1 MKAKILTDSNNL
13 LTMFRLGAIEG
24 ELVDTNNFNSLFSS
38 SIDDKDLGI
47 LIITRSVYNSNRVK
61 IDDFR
66 KDNSTPLIVTI
77 DGWKDKIC

>member
-24 ELVDTNNFNSLFSS
+24 ELIKSNNFNLIF
-38 SIDDKDLGI
+38 DKSVEDSNLAI
-47 LIITRSVYNSNRVK
+47 LIITRSVYDKNKLK

-66 KDNSTPLIVTI
+66 KENTRPLIVTI
-77 DGWKDKIC
+77 DGWKD

>member
-24 ELVDTNNFNSLFSS
+24 ELIDSSNFNLNFEKSVEDSKLA
-38 SIDDKDLGI
+38 I
-47 LIITRSVYNSNRVK
+47 LIITRNVYNNNK
-61 IDDFR
+61 IKIEDYR
-66 KDNSTPLIVTI
+66 KENSSPLIVTI

>member
-24 ELVDTNNFNSLFSS
+24 ELIGSSNFNLNFEKSVEDSKLA
-38 SIDDKDLGI
+38 I
-47 LIITRSVYNSNRVK
+47 LIITRKVYNNNK
-61 IDDFR
+61 IKIEDYR
-66 KDNSTPLIVTI
+66 KENSSPLIVTI

>member
-13 LTMFRLGAIEG
+13 LTMFRLGSIEG
-24 ELVDTNNFNSLFSS
+24 DLVDSNNFNSIFDKT
-38 SIDDKDLGI
+38 IDDNDLGI
-47 LIITRSVYNSNRVK
+47 LIITKTVYDKNKLK

-66 KDNSTPLIVTI
+66 KDNTMPLIVTI

>member
-24 ELVDTNNFNSLFSS
+24 ELVKSNNFNLIF
-38 SIDDKDLGI
+38 DKSVEDSNLAI
-47 LIITRSVYNSNRVK
+47 LIITRSVYDKNKLK

-66 KDNSTPLIVTI
+66 KKNTRPLIVTI
-77 DGWKDKIC
+77 DGWKD

>member
-38 SIDDKDLGI
+38 SIDDKELGI

>member
-24 ELVDTNNFNSLFSS
+24 ELVDSKNFDLIFNKSVE
-38 SIDDKDLGI
+38 DVDLGI
-47 LIITRSVYNSNRVK
+47 LIITRSVYDKNK
-61 IDDFR
+61 IEIDDYR
-66 KDNSTPLIVTI
+66 KINTMPLIVTI

>member
-24 ELVDTNNFNSLFSS
+24 ELIDSSNFNLNFEKSVEDSKLA
-38 SIDDKDLGI
+38 I
-47 LIITRSVYNSNRVK
+47 LIITRKVYNNNK
-61 IDDFR
+61 IKIEDYR
-66 KDNSTPLIVTI
+66 KENSSPLIVTI

>member
-24 ELVDTNNFNSLFSS
+24 ELVNSNNFDLIFNK
-38 SIDDKDLGI
+38 SIKDRELGI
-47 LIITRSVYNSNRVK
+47 LIITMTVYDAHKLK

-66 KDNSTPLIVTI
+66 RENTMPLIVTI
-77 DGWKDKIC
+77 DG

>member
-24 ELVDTNNFNSLFSS
+24 ELVDTNNFNSLFNS

-47 LIITRSVYNSNRVK
+47 LIITRSVYNANRVK

>member
-24 ELVDTNNFNSLFSS
+24 ELVDTNNFNSLFNS
-38 SIDDKDLGI
+38 SIADKDLGI

-77 DGWKDKIC
+77 DS

>member
-24 ELVDTNNFNSLFSS
+24 DLVDSNNFNSIF
-38 SIDDKDLGI
+38 DKAVGDNDLGI
-47 LIITRSVYNSNRVK
+47 LIITKTVYDKNKLK

-66 KDNSTPLIVTI
+66 KDNTMPLIVTI
-77 DGWKDKIC
+77 DGWKEKIC